1 MVSIAHLPLHC
12 MRPLTIQTGQ
22 AQILK
27 QAAGSQEGR
36 PIAVAPRR
44 SSLTATPEGE
54 AAYDVPVPVLQP
66 REVRLRVHREEVRC
80 RQPAVQGVR
89 ADVSD
94 QHQLYVRS
102 SSEPSVVLTAA
113 IDLSAP
119 VDVYADW
126 IDACDAVA
134 KEAAAGR
141 ATERSTNRT
150 GALPKPVDDDDGFIE
165 NDDLD
170 AEGDYDG

>member
-1 MVSIAHLPLHC
+1 MSIEKKSGVGNLQCKVCGQTFQTNVNC
-12 MRPLTIQTGQ
+12 MCDL
-22 AQILK
+22 
-27 QAAGSQEGR
+27 
-36 PIAVAPRR
+36 
-44 SSLTATPEGE
+44 SSKA
-54 AAYDVPVPVLQP
+54 
-66 REVRLRVHREEVRC
+66 R
-80 RQPAVQGVR
+80 
-89 ADVSD
+89 
-94 QHQLYVRS
+94 
-102 SSEPSVVLTAA
+102 VVLTLV